1 MKKIINTYIYG
12 IGIGGIIYSLSL
24 LFNDVNSQT
33 ISNIVSCLFISGF
46 MGLASLI
53 YDIEKLP
60 FLYKSLIHLISISSL
75 VYLMNIYNGWLNPN
89 QYLGFFIQFLII
101 YLIIWAIV
109 FYLNYS
115 TSNTIN
121 KKLKEKRV
129 KKQ

>member
-24 LFNDVNSQT
+24 LFSDVNSQT

-101 YLIIWAIV
+101 YLIICHR
-109 FYLNYS
+109 FLS
-115 TSNTIN
+115 Q
-121 KKLKEKRV
+121 L
-129 KKQ
+129 